1 MTVLSWS
8 SSTILIGGI
17 ATLGIY
23 SFLIKENSF
32 FRFFE
37 HLFIGLAAGFVPI
50 LTIKNLLW
58 PRIIE
63 PMFGL
68 NITVYPDGTSSAEY
82 QPLYLLYLAPMAF
95 GLLYYCI
102 YSKKFSWLAK
112 LAIGFSLGAS
122 AGLYF
127 KGFFAEMLPQLASS
141 FKPLLVFEA
150 GHISWAA
157 TRDNLIFIFTL
168 LTVMYYFFFTF
179 RSKSEDNKFLST
191 SGRWLMMLCFG
202 AFFGSTVMARMA
214 LLVERLQ
221 FLLIDWT
228 AEIHR
233 IVVAML

>member
-1 MTVLSWS
+1 MIFSWTTWTVLVGGVA
-8 SSTILIGGI
+8 TI
-17 ATLGIY
+17 AIY
-23 SFLIKENSF
+23 SFLVKENPF

-37 HLFIGLAAGFVPI
+37 HLFIGIAAGFLPI

-58 PRIIE
+58 PKVIE

-68 NITVYPDGTSSAEY
+68 HVVVYPDGTLSEPY

-102 YSKKFSWLAK
+102 YSRKFGWLAK

-122 AGLYF
+122 AGLFF
-127 KGFFAEMLPQLASS
+127 KGFFAEMIPQLVGS
-141 FKPLLVFEA
+141 FKPLVVFED
-150 GHISWAA
+150 GVFSLSG

-179 RSKSEDNKFLST
+179 RRKSEDNVLLST
-191 SGRWLMMLCFG
+191 SGRWLMMVCFG

-221 FLLIDWT
+221 FLLIDWSS
-228 AEIHR
+228 EVSR
-233 IVVAML
+233 IAMAVM